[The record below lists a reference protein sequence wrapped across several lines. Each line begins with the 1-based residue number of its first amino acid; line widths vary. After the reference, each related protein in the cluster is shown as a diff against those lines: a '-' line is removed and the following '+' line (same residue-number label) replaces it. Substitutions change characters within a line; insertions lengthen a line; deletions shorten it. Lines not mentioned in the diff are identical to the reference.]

1 MGYNARV
8 CRFLAGTPPSS
19 PASPSVR
26 GRKAQ
31 DPAGGIWRSSEP
43 KAYPAPCGAGRK
55 RRGKVRAGSDVR
67 PAPGKPRD
75 DRILKLVGFTGRA
88 CVNGGDVG
96 TRAGWG
102 HVHADLLTLYLWPL
116 LPKTEGAGSPLSPAP
131 LPASPLTFRLLFS
144 RLSFRQRRWRGRF
157 QRWLLTK
164 AIRVPKP
171 SSASSA
177 EARRPPRR
185 GPLLPKLSD
194 SPVAGKHGEFCCDKG
209 PLGHQHLPGPARG

>member
-8 CRFLAGTPPSS
+8 CHFLAGTPPSS

-75 DRILKLVGFTGRA
+75 DHILKLVGFTGWA
-88 CVNGGDVG
+88 CVNGGDEGRVG
-96 TRAGWG
+96 SRSCRSS
-102 HVHADLLTLYLWPL
+102 H
-116 LPKTEGAGSPLSPAP
+116 SLSLASASRSRPPPSRP
-131 LPASPLTFRLLFS
+131 LPSLSTFSSLTC
-144 RLSFRQRRWRGRF
+144 
-157 QRWLLTK
+157 
-164 AIRVPKP
+164 
-171 SSASSA
+171 
-177 EARRPPRR
+177 
-185 GPLLPKLSD
+185 LSD
-194 SPVAGKHGEFCCDKG
+194 SEDGGADFRGGFSPKRSESQSLPQRALLRPGGLPAGGRSFPNCPIPPWLGSTESFVAIRA
-209 PLGHQHLPGPARG
+209 P

>member
-43 KAYPAPCGAGRK
+43 KAHPAPCGAGRK

-75 DRILKLVGFTGRA
+75 DHILKLVGFTGWA
-88 CVNGGDVG
+88 CVNGGVTFMQIFSLSISG
-96 TRAGWG
+96 
-102 HVHADLLTLYLWPL
+102 LCF
-116 LPKTEGAGSPLSPAP
+116 PKQRGQGLRSRPPPSRP
-131 LPASPLTFRLLFS
+131 LPSLSAFSSLTC
-144 RLSFRQRRWRGRF
+144 
-157 QRWLLTK
+157 
-164 AIRVPKP
+164 
-171 SSASSA
+171 
-177 EARRPPRR
+177 
-185 GPLLPKLSD
+185 LSD
-194 SPVAGKHGEFCCDKG
+194 SEDGGADFRGGFSPKRSESQSLPQRALLRPGGLPAGGRSFPNCPIPPWLGSTESFVAIRA
-209 PLGHQHLPGPARG
+209 P